1 MESLVKHLRPGE
13 HALCLTSTAFLVD
26 TNSQVNS
33 RVELKIPQSW
43 FRADLAW
50 TVFRCHVHPKHN
62 TIKIIDNLLLFNAP
76 IQDSSIRRWICV
88 MAAAQFGCSVE
99 TEVEVDI
106 KRPKLKFT
114 DIKLSGDMF
123 TKHNLSDQ
131 FTNRKVTDDKLQ
143 RHLQKHLKELV
154 GDILEK
160 DGPIDHVLANL
171 SLTNDPNVFTWI
183 KRTSNEDR
191 GYLLLLTQQQ
201 GKNISFLVSPKL
213 EFFLL
218 SKVDL
223 PRHWWK
229 QSVFVCL
236 LNSTTGKVNVVDL
249 LSSNGIR
256 YDKHGMIRDMMCRV
270 FVTQASKASPWIGLQ
285 PRFNLPDD
293 DNSSDVWIGLVQN
306 SSQYSMC
313 DLSAGQIEPVVSM
326 TE

>member
-1 MESLVKHLRPGE
+1 MELLAKHLRPGE

-26 TNSQVNS
+26 TNGQVTT
-33 RVELKIPQSW
+33 RLPTELKIPSSW

-62 TIKIIDNLLLFNAP
+62 TIKIIDNLLLFNSA

-88 MAAAQFGCSVE
+88 MAAAQFGCSLE
-99 TEVEVDI
+99 EQKVEVDI
-106 KRPKLKFT
+106 NRPKLKYI

-123 TKHNLSDQ
+123 TKHNLSDK
-131 FTNRKVTDDKLQ
+131 FTNRKVTDEKLQ
-143 RHLQKHLKELV
+143 THLQHHLKEIV
-154 GDILEK
+154 GDIIDK
-160 DGPIDHVLANL
+160 NGPIDHVLANL

-183 KRTSNEDR
+183 KRTNEDR
-191 GYLLLLTQQQ
+191 GFLLLLTQQQ

-236 LNSTTGKVNVVDL
+236 LNSNTGKVNVVDL

-270 FVTQASKASPWIGLQ
+270 FVVQASKASPWIGLQ
-285 PRFNLPDD
+285 PRLENLPVDD
-293 DNSSDVWIGLVQN
+293 DNSSDVWFGLVQN
-306 SSQYSMC
+306 SSQYSMF
-313 DLSAGQIEPVVSM
+313 DGHVMDSS
-326 TE
+326 

>member
-1 MESLVKHLRPGE
+1 MELLIKHLRPGE

-26 TNSQVNS
+26 TNSQVRLPS
-33 RVELKIPQSW
+33 ELKKIPPSW

-50 TVFRCHVHPKHN
+50 TVFRCHVHPKHS
-62 TIKIIDNLLLFNAP
+62 TIKIIDNLLLFNSA

-88 MAAAQFGCSVE
+88 MAASQFGCSLE
-99 TEVEVDI
+99 ADEQKVEVDI
-106 KRPKLKFT
+106 IRPNLKFT

-123 TKHNLSDQ
+123 TKHNLSNQ
-131 FTNRKVTDDKLQ
+131 FTNRKVTDEKLQ
-143 RHLQKHLKELV
+143 THLQKHLHEIV
-154 GDILEK
+154 GDILDK
-160 DGPIDHVLANL
+160 NGPIDHVLANL

-191 GYLLLLTQQQ
+191 GFLLLLTQQQ
-201 GKNISFLVSPKL
+201 GKNISFLVSSKL

-236 LNSTTGKVNVVDL
+236 FNGKVNVVDL

-270 FVTQASKASPWIGLQ
+270 FVTQASRASPWIGLQ
-285 PRFNLPDD
+285 PRFENLPVDD
-293 DNSSDVWIGLVQN
+293 HNFSDVWFGLVQN
-306 SSQYSMC
+306 SSQYSISDSSTC
-313 DLSAGQIEPVVSM
+313 SSSE
-326 TE
+326 